1 MLLSCQVQ
9 GCSGNCLEH
18 TCELEKILLK
28 TQLIRSSSGEK
39 NRQEGDVECRKGEF
53 SAAHQLL
60 KQPGAFPH
68 SACFDPPQYE
78 RSVLLEPET
87 GNEFELRTWTRNNI
101 TETLNSLNVNTVD
114 DIQQISA
121 ALAQCTVRTYHYPQP
136 SALPG
141 AA

>member
-1 MLLSCQVQ
+1 M
-9 GCSGNCLEH
+9 
-18 TCELEKILLK
+18 
-28 TQLIRSSSGEK
+28 
-39 NRQEGDVECRKGEF
+39 
-53 SAAHQLL
+53 
-60 KQPGAFPH
+60 
-68 SACFDPPQYE
+68 
-78 RSVLLEPET
+78 LLEPET

-121 ALAQCTVRTYHYPQP
+121 ALAQCTVRTYRYPQP